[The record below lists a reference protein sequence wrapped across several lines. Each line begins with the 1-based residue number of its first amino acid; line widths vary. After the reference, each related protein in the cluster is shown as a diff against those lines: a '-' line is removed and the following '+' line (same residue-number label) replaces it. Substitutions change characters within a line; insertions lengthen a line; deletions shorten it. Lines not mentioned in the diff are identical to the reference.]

1 MDHFLTGSLH
11 IGIMNGMTIFQN
23 KPGITKATGNGTVG
37 TGVTGTVL
45 TQDTEA
51 REMEAGWAQ
60 NPGGLAIRPVPIRCL
75 LPFPQSLQSYC
86 FYAFTASH
94 SGSLSLSLCP
104 EKTLSS
110 NLSSWEQH
118 GCKPPVN
125 VTGCRAHL
133 ELTFHFVLSE
143 PQPTLPMIRALR

>member
-23 KPGITKATGNGTVG
+23 KSGITKATGNGTVG
-37 TGVTGTVL
+37 TGATGTVL
-45 TQDTEA
+45 KQDTEA

-60 NPGGLAIRPVPIRCL
+60 NPVGLAIRPVPIRCL
-75 LPFPQSLQSYC
+75 LPFPQSL
-86 FYAFTASH
+86 H